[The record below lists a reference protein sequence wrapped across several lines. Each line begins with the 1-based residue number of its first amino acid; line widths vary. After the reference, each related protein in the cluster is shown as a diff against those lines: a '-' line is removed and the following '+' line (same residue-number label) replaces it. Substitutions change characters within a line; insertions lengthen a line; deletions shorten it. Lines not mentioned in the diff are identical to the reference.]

1 MCPWCCLLLSVKLL
15 KSDLGERS
23 LLTYC
28 DMLTSTLPV
37 HFVNLEIKTLF
48 GIYTIVFST
57 VSFAKVENSLPNLL
71 QIIDIPYWILK
82 DFDMVNLS
90 NLEIA
95 FCPFITVA

>member
-1 MCPWCCLLLSVKLL
+1 
-15 KSDLGERS
+15 
-23 LLTYC
+23 
-28 DMLTSTLPV
+28 MLTSTLPV

-48 GIYTIVFST
+48 GIYTTVF
-57 VSFAKVENSLPNLL
+57 FAKVENSLPDLL

-95 FCPFITVA
+95 FHPFITVA